1 MLIHLPI
8 WFVGTFVKNTSDK
21 KKCTKVPLWGGGVQ
35 MGAVTRHLVNAK
47 VDGAFLDCLLLS
59 AEINGTQPSTNH
71 NYVNT
76 ITVTS
81 VYLED
86 YELWHSAWDCQVDE

>member
-21 KKCTKVPLWGGGVQ
+21 KSEPKCPFGVVGVQ

-59 AEINGTQPSTNH
+59 AEINT
-71 NYVNT
+71 
-76 ITVTS
+76 
-81 VYLED
+81 
-86 YELWHSAWDCQVDE
+86 

>member
-1 MLIHLPI
+1 
-8 WFVGTFVKNTSDK
+8 
-21 KKCTKVPLWGGGVQ
+21 

-59 AEINGTQPSTNH
+59 AEINGTQPSTDH
-71 NYVNT
+71 KYVNT
-76 ITVTS
+76 ISVTS

-86 YELWHSAWDCQVDE
+86 YEFGTQLGIARLMNIAPKIKL